1 MKLNLIGK
9 TALVLAS
16 SQGLGKAIASSF
28 VKEGVNVVLASR
40 NEEKLK
46 EVKNELSN
54 FEGGRISYIPTDIT
68 KPGQIKQAVQHT
80 IDTFGQLDILI
91 NNAGGPPAGTFEQIT
106 DEQWQ
111 RAFELNLLSYVRM
124 IREALPHLKKDG
136 GKIIN
141 IASSSIKEPI
151 PGLLLSN
158 TFRTGI
164 VGLTK
169 TLASELAQDNILINT
184 VAPGRI
190 ATDRVAFL
198 DEANAEKQGITKAEM
213 EEKVK
218 SSIPLGRYG
227 EPEEFANVVTFLVS
241 DANSYMTGSSFIVDG
256 GMVKSI

>member
-1 MKLNLIGK
+1 MELNLKGK
-9 TALVLAS
+9 RALVLAS
-16 SQGLGKAIASSF
+16 SQGLGKAIAASF
-28 VKEGVNVVLASR
+28 VNEGVNVVLASR
-40 NEEKLK
+40 NAEKLN
-46 EVKNELSN
+46 EVQAELEN
-54 FEGGRISYIPTDIT
+54 LQGGQVRYIQTDIT
-68 KPGQIKQAVQHT
+68 QPDQIKQAVEHT
-80 IDTFGQLDILI
+80 IDSFGQLDILI

-111 RAFELNLLSYVRM
+111 QSFELNLLSYVRM
-124 IREALPHLKKDG
+124 IREALPHLKKNG

-164 VGLTK
+164 VGMTK
-169 TLASELAQDNILINT
+169 TLASELAKDRILINT

-198 DEANAEKQGITKAEM
+198 DEVNAEKQGITKSEM
-213 EEKVK
+213 EEKMK
-218 SSIPLGRYG
+218 NTIPLGRYG
-227 EPEEFANVVTFLVS
+227 EPEEFAKVVTFLVS
-241 DANSYMTGSSFIVDG
+241 DANSYMTGSSFLVDG

>member
-1 MKLNLIGK
+1 MELNLKGK

-16 SQGLGKAIASSF
+16 SQGLGKAIAASF
-28 VKEGVNVVLASR
+28 VQEGINVVLASR
-40 NEEKLK
+40 NEEKLL
-46 EVKNELSN
+46 EVESELKNL
-54 FEGGRISYIPTDIT
+54 EGGQVSYIPTDIT
-68 KPGQIKQAVQHT
+68 DPNQIKQAVQHAM
-80 IDTFGQLDILI
+80 DTYGQLDILV
-91 NNAGGPPAGTFEQIT
+91 NNAGGPPAGSFEHIT

-111 RAFELNLLSYVRM
+111 QAFELNLLSYVRT
-124 IREALPHLKKDG
+124 IREALPHLKKNG

-198 DEANAEKQGITKAEM
+198 DEVNAEKQGITKTEM

-218 SSIPLGRYG
+218 AGIPLGRYG
-227 EPEEFANVVTFLVS
+227 EPEEFAKVVTFLVS
-241 DANSYMTGSSFIVDG
+241 DANSYMTGSSFLVDG